1 MNMTDP
7 AVELYYGAERA
18 DVREVL
24 RWRILGMPGGRRQLL
39 VWLVL
44 LPLVAPLLIVVQ
56 HGRRADPGGLAVAA
70 GVGALCGAGGLLLDR
85 WRVARRMYAWASEYP
100 EYRCV
105 VTGLGVQNH
114 RPDGTAVAY
123 RWAQYTGWTET
134 RNLFVFVFHNGDLGW
149 LPKRAAQGPSGI
161 DRVRGILEGNLRR
174 L

>member
-1 MNMTDP
+1 MDMTGQ
-7 AVELYYGAERA
+7 AVELHYSAARA

-24 RWRILGMPGGRRQLL
+24 RWRALGVHAGRRQLL

-44 LPLVAPLLIVVQ
+44 LPLVAPLLLVVQ
-56 HGRRADPGGLAVAA
+56 HGRRADPGGLALAA

-105 VTGLGVQNH
+105 VTALGMQNH

-134 RNLFVFVFHNGDLGW
+134 RNLFVFVFYNGDLGW
-149 LPKRAAQGPSGI
+149 LPKRAAQSPSDI
-161 DRVRGILEGNLRR
+161 DRIRAVFDRNLRQ